1 MKTFSPAFAAL
12 LAAALAAGQSLPP
25 SPTASVGCEPH
36 GDHWD
41 CEGPASVTAVD
52 TVTSTSVVATAT
64 NWHDDEEGTESLAPS
79 PTESVGC
86 EPHGDHWHCEG
97 PASATTD
104 APAASTTSGHD
115 DEDHAEGTGSLAPSP
130 TESVGC
136 EPHGD
141 HWHCEGPASATTDA
155 PAASTTSDHD
165 EDHDDAEG
173 TGSLAPSPTE
183 SVGCEPHGDH
193 WHCDGPAETAAESG
207 ESSPSQTATGSGVSS
222 PSQTAD
228 AEVDTAAAGELVLNK
243 AVLAGALL
251 AAIRLAL

>member
-12 LAAALAAGQSLPP
+12 LAAVLAAAQSLPP

-52 TVTSTSVVATAT
+52 TVTSTSVVAAT
-64 NWHDDEEGTESLAPS
+64 TSSHDHEEGGTESLAPS

-104 APAASTTSGHD
+104 ATAAST
-115 DEDHAEGTGSLAPSP
+115 
-130 TESVGC
+130 
-136 EPHGD
+136 
-141 HWHCEGPASATTDA
+141 ASD
-155 PAASTTSDHD
+155 PGD

-193 WHCDGPAETAAESG
+193 WHCDGPAETAVETATESG
-207 ESSPSQTATGSGVSS
+207 EPSASQTG
-222 PSQTAD
+222 D
-228 AEVDTAAAGELVLNK
+228 AVVDTAAAGELVLNK
-243 AVLAGALL
+243 AVLAGGLL
-251 AAIRLAL
+251 AAVRLAL

>member
-12 LAAALAAGQSLPP
+12 LAAALAAAQSLPP

-52 TVTSTSVVATAT
+52 TITSTSVVATASS
-64 NWHDDEEGTESLAPS
+64 WHDHEEGTESLAPS

-97 PASATTD
+97 PASATTG
-104 APAASTTSGHD
+104 APAASTTSDHD
-115 DEDHAEGTGSLAPSP
+115 DEYHDHLESTGSLAPSP

-141 HWHCEGPASATTDA
+141 HWHCEGPAAATTDA
-155 PAASTTSDHD
+155 PAASATSDNDD
-165 EDHDDAEG
+165 EDQDHAEG

-193 WHCDGPAETAAESG
+193 WHCDGPAETATESD
-207 ESSPSQTATGSGVSS
+207 VSS
-222 PSQTAD
+222 PSQTED
-228 AEVDTAAAGELVLNK
+228 AVVDTAAAGELVLNK
-243 AVLAGALL
+243 AVLAGGLL

>member
-1 MKTFSPAFAAL
+1 MKTFSTAFAAL
-12 LAAALAAGQSLPP
+12 LAAALAAAQSLPP

-36 GDHWD
+36 GDHWH

-52 TVTSTSVVATAT
+52 TVTSTSVVATT
-64 NWHDDEEGTESLAPS
+64 TSSHDHEEGTESLAPS

-104 APAASTTSGHD
+104 APA
-115 DEDHAEGTGSLAPSP
+115 P
-130 TESVGC
+130 
-136 EPHGD
+136 
-141 HWHCEGPASATTDA
+141 
-155 PAASTTSDHD
+155 STTSDHD
-165 EDHDDAEG
+165 DEDHDHAEG

-193 WHCDGPAETAAESG
+193 WHCDGPAETATESG
-207 ESSPSQTATGSGVSS
+207 ESSPSQTEVT
-222 PSQTAD
+222 
-228 AEVDTAAAGELVLNK
+228 EVDTAAAGELVLNR
-243 AVLAGALL
+243 AVLAGGLL